1 MLHKK
6 KHSLTT
12 LKETITGQYYV
23 PGMLAIVTS
32 KEYSV
37 NNLRVKVQIQFEKL
51 TNTERQ
57 NKQIESFVPPWL

>member
-12 LKETITGQYYV
+12 SRETITGQYYV

-57 NKQIESFVPPWL
+57 NRQIESFVPPWL

>member
-12 LKETITGQYYV
+12 SRETITGQYYV